1 MTEFPSCSHHAT
13 DRRPGRA
20 FLLKIISFINFKGGA
35 GKTTALSV
43 VASALLARRRRVA
56 LFECDENAPLGAW
69 RANARASG
77 TWDEACEIFPAG
89 DLARFERSAIAAEA
103 AGYEFALVD
112 THGGGSELNSTVVAS
127 STLAIIP
134 TAITSYDVNASVLT
148 VEFIIDLLEREELGG
163 SVIVALL
170 VTKLP
175 HTLNKS
181 RETDL
186 RSIQD
191 FPLFQT
197 MLRDR
202 DALTGMLRSGLL
214 HLTLEK
220 RRSESAIAATH
231 FHSAMRE
238 AERLVDEV
246 LEVVEG

>member
-1 MTEFPSCSHHAT
+1 M
-13 DRRPGRA
+13 
-20 FLLKIISFINFKGGA
+20 KIISFINFKGGA

-43 VASALLARRRRVA
+43 VASALLARGRTVA
-56 LFECDENAPLGAW
+56 LFESDENAPLGTW
-69 RANARASG
+69 RNHARRSG
-77 TWDEACEIFPAG
+77 TWDEACAIFPAG
-89 DLARFERSAIAAEA
+89 DLELFERSAGAAEK
-103 AGYEFALVD
+103 AGFEFGLVD

-127 STLAIIP
+127 SALAIIP
-134 TAITSYDVNASVLT
+134 TAITSYDVNASVTT
-148 VEFIIDLLEREELGG
+148 VEFIVDLIEREELGQ

-181 RETDL
+181 REGDL

-202 DALTGMLRSGLL
+202 DALTGMLRSGML

-220 RRSESAIAATH
+220 RRAESAIMATH
-231 FHSAMRE
+231 FRSAMRE